1 MSNIDVIK
9 GGICAVEGVR
19 AAGTRE
25 GKYGL
30 TVIESKGSN
39 ASAVFT
45 SNNVVAAPVIH
56 TKEMIKGGK
65 VSLVV
70 ANSGNANCFTGEDG
84 IADCDKTIEF
94 ASGLTDIPSN
104 EIATAST
111 GVIGRKMPMD
121 IILPLVEESI
131 SKLDN
136 SIESSTDAAKSLMTT
151 DTYHKEFAVETTVNG
166 EKVRIGGITKGV
178 GMIAPNM
185 GTMLCF
191 LATDAVISSE
201 MINKALKSAVNKS
214 FNMIVVEP
222 FAMVARNPVAKDF
235 GIALNHAGGAG
246 MNLDVYV
253 MPETVCFSGIAME
266 EVPSTT
272 GIHQGYFANVYFT
285 NVWYH
290 TIAMR
295 AGRWKNISPGNW
307 WDTDRAWMGEDLP
320 RELPNGE
327 MTFDLSVG
335 VWSSGMLV
343 WDITWGWSEK
353 DRAPG
358 DLPVGQVAVPYN
370 QTFTFYP
377 DGTLEV
383 LKFQQVV
390 SRGTNNVIRLNGEV
404 VQGVP
409 LTLEETNEI
418 NGND

>member
-70 ANSGNANCFTGEDG
+70 ANSGNANCFTGEEG
-84 IADCDKTIEF
+84 IADCDRTIEF
-94 ASGLTDIPSN
+94 ASGLTDIPSD

-191 LATDAVISSE
+191 LATDAVISAE

-214 FNMIVVEP
+214 FNMIVVDGDESTNDM
-222 FAMVARNPVAKDF
+222 AILMANGKSGVEVAENDIINEDFQEALDFLCISLAKMMARD
-235 GIALNHAGGAG
+235 GEGA
-246 MNLDVYV
+246 
-253 MPETVCFSGIAME
+253 T
-266 EVPSTT
+266 
-272 GIHQGYFANVYFT
+272 
-285 NVWYH
+285 
-290 TIAMR
+290 
-295 AGRWKNISPGNW
+295 
-307 WDTDRAWMGEDLP
+307 
-320 RELPNGE
+320 
-327 MTFDLSVG
+327 
-335 VWSSGMLV
+335 
-343 WDITWGWSEK
+343 
-353 DRAPG
+353 
-358 DLPVGQVAVPYN
+358 
-370 QTFTFYP
+370 
-377 DGTLEV
+377 
-383 LKFQQVV
+383 KF
-390 SRGTNNVIRLNGEV
+390 IECK
-404 VQGVP
+404 VQGAASEEDAILASKSVISSSLVKSAIFGGDP
-409 LTLEETNEI
+409 NWGRIVAAVGYSGCKMDQSMISVSVSDDESNEAILVDQGKILAFEGTENLNDAEKIMQEKTVNILVDLYQGDYVATAWGCDLTYDYVKI
-418 NGND
+418 NAEYTT

>member
-1 MSNIDVIK
+1 MSNIDIIK

-30 TVIESKGSN
+30 TVIESKDSN

-94 ASGLTDIPSN
+94 ASGLTDIPSD

-136 SIESSTDAAKSLMTT
+136 SLQSSTDAAKSLMTT

-166 EKVRIGGITKGV
+166 KKVTIGGITKGV

-214 FNMIVVEP
+214 FNMIVVDGDESTNDM
-222 FAMVARNPVAKDF
+222 AILMANGKSGVEVAENGIVNEDFQDALDFLCISLAKMMARD
-235 GIALNHAGGAG
+235 GEGA
-246 MNLDVYV
+246 
-253 MPETVCFSGIAME
+253 T
-266 EVPSTT
+266 
-272 GIHQGYFANVYFT
+272 
-285 NVWYH
+285 
-290 TIAMR
+290 
-295 AGRWKNISPGNW
+295 
-307 WDTDRAWMGEDLP
+307 
-320 RELPNGE
+320 
-327 MTFDLSVG
+327 
-335 VWSSGMLV
+335 
-343 WDITWGWSEK
+343 
-353 DRAPG
+353 
-358 DLPVGQVAVPYN
+358 
-370 QTFTFYP
+370 
-377 DGTLEV
+377 
-383 LKFQQVV
+383 KF
-390 SRGTNNVIRLNGEV
+390 IECK
-404 VQGVP
+404 VQGAISQEDAILASKSVISSSLVKSAIFGGDP
-409 LTLEETNEI
+409 NWGRIVAAVGYSGCAMDQNMISVSISDDNANEAILVDQGKILAFEGTDELKEAEKIMQEKTVNILVDLFQGDATATAWGCDLTYDYVKI
-418 NGND
+418 NAEYTT

>member
-30 TVIESKGSN
+30 AVIESKGSN

-65 VSLVV
+65 VSLIV

-136 SIESSTDAAKSLMTT
+136 SVQSSTDAAKSLMTT

-166 EKVRIGGITKGV
+166 EKVRIGGVTKGV

-214 FNMIVVEP
+214 FNMIVVDGDESTNDI
-222 FAMVARNPVAKDF
+222 AILMANGKSGVEVAENGIINEDFQEALDFLCISLAKMMARD
-235 GIALNHAGGAG
+235 GEGA
-246 MNLDVYV
+246 N
-253 MPETVCFSGIAME
+253 
-266 EVPSTT
+266 
-272 GIHQGYFANVYFT
+272 
-285 NVWYH
+285 
-290 TIAMR
+290 
-295 AGRWKNISPGNW
+295 
-307 WDTDRAWMGEDLP
+307 
-320 RELPNGE
+320 
-327 MTFDLSVG
+327 
-335 VWSSGMLV
+335 
-343 WDITWGWSEK
+343 
-353 DRAPG
+353 
-358 DLPVGQVAVPYN
+358 
-370 QTFTFYP
+370 
-377 DGTLEV
+377 
-383 LKFQQVV
+383 KF
-390 SRGTNNVIRLNGEV
+390 IECK
-404 VQGVP
+404 VQGAAS
-409 LTLEETNEI
+409 EEDAISASKSVISSSLVKSAIFGGDPNWGRI
-418 NGND
+418 VAAVGYSGCAMDQNMISVSVSDDNGNEAILVDQGNILAFEGTENLNDAEVIMQEKTVNILVDLYQGDYVATAWGCDLTYDYVKINAEYTT